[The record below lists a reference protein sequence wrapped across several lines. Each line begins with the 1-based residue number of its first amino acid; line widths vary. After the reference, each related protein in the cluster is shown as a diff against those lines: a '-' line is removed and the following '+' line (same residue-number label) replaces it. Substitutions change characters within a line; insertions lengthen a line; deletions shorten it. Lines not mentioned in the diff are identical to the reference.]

1 MYASDTMDESQDL
14 VAIAQR
20 RQNRILLL
28 LIIAVCIL
36 VTLYVNVVIGTE
48 VVYTHLFYIP
58 IILAGIWYHRKAVY
72 LAIFLGLAH
81 ISIGFYLAGYIV
93 PSTLVRGA
101 IFIIV
106 AFVVGYLSERRD
118 TLYKN
123 VRLLLESTD
132 EGIVG
137 VDAGD
142 RCTFINPS
150 ALKMLGYSLGEI
162 KGKNMHDLIHH
173 SKPGGQP
180 CTLEECCVVQSL
192 RTGIGCRDSGDIF
205 WKKDGTPFP
214 VEYSSYPVIE
224 GGKITGA
231 VVTFVDITE
240 RKKAEDEI
248 REARKQ
254 AELYVDLMGHDINNM
269 NQTGIGYLELALDK
283 LKLSDEDRVYLRK
296 PLEALYNSSRLI
308 DTVRKL
314 QKVKEGAV
322 KHEKVDMC
330 QILQEVISQYAH
342 VPGRE
347 VKVNHKPGHGCYV
360 MADEL
365 LKDVFSNII
374 GNAIKHSTGPVM
386 IDIELNTVSED
397 NKTYYRVD
405 IIDNGPG
412 IPDELKN
419 RLFGRSQRGATKTM
433 GRGLG
438 LYLVKNIIDDF
449 HGKVWV
455 EDRIPG
461 DYTKGTRFVVML
473 PALTSSP
480 PS

>member
-1 MYASDTMDESQDL
+1 MNESQDL

-20 RQNRILLL
+20 RQNRIFLLF
-28 LIIAVCIL
+28 IIAICIL
-36 VTLYVNVVIGTE
+36 VTLYVNVVMGID

-58 IILAGIWYHRKAVY
+58 IILAGIWYHRKAIY

-81 ISIGFYLAGYIV
+81 ISIGYYLAGYIV
-93 PSTLVRGA
+93 PSTLVRAA

-106 AFVVGYLSERRD
+106 AFVVGYLSEKRD
-118 TLYKN
+118 KLYSN

-137 VDAGD
+137 VDVED
-142 RCTFINPS
+142 RCTFINKS
-150 ALKMLGYSLGEI
+150 ALKTLGYSLNEV
-162 KGKNMHDLIHH
+162 KGHNMHDLIRH
-173 SKPGGQP
+173 SKPDGRP
-180 CTLEECCVVQSL
+180 CTKEECCVVQSL
-192 RTGIGCRDSGDIF
+192 STGTGCRDSGDIF

-214 VEYSSYPVIE
+214 VEYSSYPIIE
-224 GGKITGA
+224 NGEITGA

-248 REARKQ
+248 RDARKQ

-269 NQTGIGYLELALDK
+269 NQTGISYLELALEK
-283 LKLSDEDRVYLRK
+283 LKLSGEDRVYLEK

-314 QKVKEGAV
+314 QMVKEKAV

-330 QILQEVISQYAH
+330 QMLQEVISHYSH
-342 VPGRE
+342 VPGRD
-347 VKVNHKPGHGCYV
+347 VKVNYKPGHGCYV

-374 GNAIKHSTGPVM
+374 GNAIKHSTGPVT
-386 IDIELNTVSED
+386 IDIELNTVLED
-397 NKTYYRVD
+397 NKKYYRVD
-405 IIDNGPG
+405 ISDNGPG
-412 IPDELKN
+412 IPDELKKM
-419 RLFGRSQRGATKTM
+419 LFGRSQRGTAKTT

-438 LYLVKNIIDDF
+438 LYLVKNLVDDF
-449 HGKVWV
+449 QGKVWV
-455 EDRIPG
+455 EDRVPG
-461 DYTKGTRFVVML
+461 DYTKGSRFVVML

-480 PS
+480 PSPGPAR